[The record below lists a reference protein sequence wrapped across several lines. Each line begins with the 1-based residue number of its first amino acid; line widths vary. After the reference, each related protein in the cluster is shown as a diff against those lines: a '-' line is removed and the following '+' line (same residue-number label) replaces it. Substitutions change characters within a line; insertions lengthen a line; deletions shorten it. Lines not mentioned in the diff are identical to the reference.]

1 MYIFP
6 LISPNSYWK
15 ILVSK
20 TWLLL
25 NLITSPVVLNQGQLQ
40 NEGGS
45 YWMQLL
51 CPRSFQG
58 KGPWERWSWKMGPPP
73 HMKHTEDGVL
83 LTDGPPPNQDV
94 VIHKPVALFSKMV
107 QICSMGK
114 TENGQMLLVLW
125 YRSPGGSPWIQPS
138 RRQNQASLIDGILS
152 QDCTMC
158 LILPWQAFYLAN
170 NFYPKSGHNSL
181 ICAPGTVRENL
192 SVVFLKGRKSE
203 SEYTGSSY
211 DNPWRQR
218 EMHGGHR
225 AISKKLII
233 LTRCLQKNLSAS
245 CWKWTHSQI
254 SKVSQMQALPLRE
267 HKTVSAEIPSAD

>member
-1 MYIFP
+1 MYVFP
-6 LISPNSYWK
+6 LLSPNSYWK

-25 NLITSPVVLNQGQLQ
+25 NLITSPVALNQGQLQ

-45 YWMQLL
+45 YEMQLL
-51 CPRSFQG
+51 CPLSFQG

-83 LTDGPPPNQDV
+83 LTNGPPPNQDV
-94 VIHKPVALFSKMV
+94 VIHKPMALFSEMV

-114 TENGQMLLVLW
+114 AENGQMLVVLW
-125 YRSPGGSPWIQPS
+125 YRSPGESPWIQPS

-181 ICAPGTVRENL
+181 IYALGTAWENL
-192 SVVFLKGRKSE
+192 SVVFLKGRK
-203 SEYTGSSY
+203 YQNLNT
-211 DNPWRQR
+211 QAAL
-218 EMHGGHR
+218 M
-225 AISKKLII
+225 II
-233 LTRCLQKNLSAS
+233 LGGKGTCMGNSGQFSKSLLF
-245 CWKWTHSQI
+245 SQDVCRGI
-254 SKVSQMQALPLRE
+254 SLRAAENE
-267 HKTVSAEIPSAD
+267 HVPKY

>member
-1 MYIFP
+1 
-6 LISPNSYWK
+6 
-15 ILVSK
+15 
-20 TWLLL
+20 
-25 NLITSPVVLNQGQLQ
+25 
-40 NEGGS
+40 
-45 YWMQLL
+45 MQLL

-107 QICSMGK
+107 QMCSMGK

-245 CWKWTHSQI
+245 CWKWTRSQI